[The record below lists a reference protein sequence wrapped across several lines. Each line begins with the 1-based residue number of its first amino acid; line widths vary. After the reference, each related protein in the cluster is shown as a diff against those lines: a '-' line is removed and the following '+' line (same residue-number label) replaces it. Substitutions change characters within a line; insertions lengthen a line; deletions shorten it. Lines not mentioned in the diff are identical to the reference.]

1 MVEELNEA
9 PQEPF
14 EPIAI
19 VGMSALL
26 PDAPDLDS
34 FWQNVLSAHVSI
46 KDVPAERWN
55 AGDFYVA
62 GEPGSAPEG
71 KTYSRIGAFV
81 EGFEFDWRRWRQ
93 PPGSLSQIDDSQLWA
108 VEVAAAAL
116 EHAGYLGEGA
126 RAELPNERTGVVFAN
141 ALGGEQREYS
151 NHRIFADQLARKAVE
166 SGMPADR
173 VDSFKEAVVEGTPR
187 VDEDTM
193 PGELANV
200 VAGRVSN
207 LLDLQGPNFTA
218 DAACASTF
226 AALVTA
232 CRLLQTGQ
240 VDVMLAGASDRTM
253 DPATYAKFSAIGAL
267 SPTHSRPFDAR
278 ANGFVMGEGAGCVV
292 LKRLDDAIADGD
304 SIYSVIRG
312 IGASS
317 DGRGKGIT
325 APSTRGQKQAVMRAL
340 QQAGYSAESI
350 ELIEAHGTS
359 TKVGDATELDTLSGV
374 FSSAGAGDRV
384 AVGSIKS
391 QIGHLKAAAG
401 MAGLLKASLALHHRT
416 LPPSAGFEQP
426 NTSVEWGEIPFYV
439 PTIAAEWP
447 SPPSGLPRRAGISA
461 FGFGGTNFHCTIEQ
475 YDPEYHLALANSWNS
490 EESSGEGSPPSCAS
504 VLDPSAEPSLTWEE
518 LKSVEGG
525 ILLLNANDLEALEGE
540 IALSKAALFAP
551 AGPTF
556 DDNPEGRRLSA
567 ALNALSSDYSP
578 VGVRCAVVASS
589 WAQLEKR
596 LDLLLSNLGDRS
608 RWDFLSKQMVFIT
621 DQRPLPENAALV
633 QMFPGQGS
641 QYVGMTCDLSK
652 RYEVVG
658 ETWREADRTMV
669 EILEG
674 EKLSDFV
681 LRENLTEEEGRQ
693 AEEKLKQTE
702 YTQPAMLTADLAI
715 HRLLA
720 SHGIH
725 ADMVA
730 GHSLGEYAAL
740 SVSGILKFHDA
751 LRAAA
756 ARGTEMGSVDV
767 PDQGLMA
774 SVTAPFEAVIGVIE
788 SVDGYVIAANK
799 NCPSM
804 TVIAGET
811 APMQEAIRRF
821 AELGI
826 QCVVLQTS
834 HAFHSRIVAPANE
847 PLRRFLEGLELSL
860 PKIPI
865 TANYDGKFYPTSLH
879 AGQTTHDAILAQL
892 APQMS
897 SAVEWTEQIKTMYDA
912 GGRLFVEVGP
922 KRALAIFADQILA
935 DSPKV
940 VTNTNHPKQGGVAS
954 FHGALA
960 VCALAGRVAEIP
972 AYDSTTLTEGFRA
985 GPLEVWR
992 GGRGGGGSR
1001 VGAGGHSQGGTL
1013 LPLEPSIS
1021 SSDWEELRVRARPLP
1036 SGGVNAASSNSL
1048 PASSGMSAPGSPSAT
1063 SHQIVEEVADIEGYL
1078 ASCISAVCGY
1088 PERLVRGEL
1097 ELASLGVSGDS
1108 LTTLLSR
1115 ISSEATV
1122 NGPIDAAT
1130 LGTLPALVEWVSA
1143 PPEGFTIQVKRQVV
1157 STANSA
1163 AQLGTSGQQDPMA
1176 ARRANPYVVT
1186 GISLGL
1192 PGMDEVFAPDALER
1206 IVNGENFISEL
1217 PQEVK
1222 QRLLDKNLV
1231 RIVKKPDGGAEFV
1244 PCDSFDLIPQLAGVG
1259 GYFDLAEQYGI
1270 DAKIVAAMDAST
1282 TLSFAAGLEALKDA
1296 GLPLVAVEQTSSKG
1310 KRLIRA
1316 WHLPDTI
1323 RDRTG
1328 VVFSSVFPGIGMA
1341 MRHALNNGADEDGTF
1356 DRKFLLQILTMG
1368 HAQFAQWIGAR
1379 GPNAAINNAC
1389 ASTPAAF
1396 AIAEDWISTGR
1407 CDRVIVISGDDST
1420 GDDLMEWIG
1429 AGFAAAG
1436 AHSMGN
1442 VIEEVAVPFDARR
1455 NGMLLGMGGAAFVI
1469 ERASHASERGVIP
1482 YAELLGAHLGNSAY
1496 HPTRLDVEHVAD
1508 SLDQFVGRMESE
1520 WGLDRHEVAPLLTF
1534 MSHEPYTPAR
1544 GGSASAE
1551 IQALRTAFG
1560 DSADEII
1567 ISNTKG
1573 FTGHPMGVGIEDATA
1588 LHGLAIGRLPPI
1600 ANFKEPDPELGNL
1613 RLSKGGE
1620 YEFDYVLR
1628 HAAGFGSQMA
1638 LTFFRKIATGLDR
1651 IHRDRVESWT
1661 NAQVGDSTE
1670 LRLLERKL
1678 VAYIS
1683 PDDSLI
1689 GGVVGDEWKV
1699 TEPTSRP
1706 ATAPKLEANPAADQ
1720 TPTPSP
1726 NPKPEPTSSPSP
1738 KPSSS
1743 PSPEPAP
1750 TPGTSEQPVGDDE
1763 LSAAVIETVAKHTG
1777 YPIDFIELDQDLEGE
1792 LGIDTVKQAEIMADL
1807 RENFSLPVDD
1817 SFQLRDHPT
1826 LNHMISYIQS
1836 MSGGVVAAGVAVASA
1851 ASLDKLTPALAR
1863 QEAPDLESNGG
1874 GEAALVVANSQTA
1887 SSPDV
1892 ESGVIAIVVRHTGY
1906 PEDFLELD
1914 QDLEGELGI
1923 DTVKQAEIMADCRET
1938 FGLPVDD
1945 SFQLRDYPTLSHMIA
1960 YVHSM
1965 GGSSNSADTLPTP
1978 GPEPTSDDNS
1988 DGDADANSNSDDN
2001 SNSNSEP
2008 IVAPSEPEVSTV
2020 RRWQVEVEEAES
2032 GPRHPLG
2039 LAGSHVIVTDD
2050 SWGVAEAICS
2060 RLEEAGIDA
2069 VRLMLDP
2076 SVVTKV
2082 KVENKDGVDI
2092 IRMDPG
2098 NEDHLSQLEE
2108 RLAQFDISGIIH
2120 VAPCTLAGMA
2130 WAEVTSQQQ
2139 TQMVCHGLFGVLR
2152 AVDSMLA
2159 ARESGLVCSV
2169 SALDGR
2175 HGTGGHRFNPLGAGA
2190 HGIVKSYSREQP
2202 HLRSRALDVA
2212 PELLAEPELLA
2223 DAILSEIE
2231 QPGPKEVGLD
2241 SDGRRWTLCIYD
2253 ESLDGERQPLASDDV
2268 YLVSGGGSG
2277 VTASCIMGL
2286 AIANRDVGAHF
2297 ALLGRT
2303 KLEDPLV
2310 KFAGAS
2316 EAELKERKVDLR
2328 VEMQK
2333 QSDSGKVTIVEWE
2346 SEWGRM
2352 RRSIDVHQTI
2362 AIINSTGN
2370 TASYHQCDV
2379 TRGKQIRRVLKK
2391 LKKKRGPIT
2400 GIVHGAGI
2408 EDSKLV
2414 ADKEWQ
2420 TFENVFSVKVDGW
2433 QAMVNAANDH
2443 GSDLRFCCAFT
2454 SIAGRFGN
2462 AGQVDYAAANSILDA
2477 EMARI
2482 AHTPGR
2488 QRAVALAWTGWRDVG
2503 MATRGS
2509 IEGVFEQA
2517 GIETVPVDLG
2527 VELFVDEVMRGGKR
2541 RVVIAGALGVLDEEE
2556 SSRDPPQRLSADVAL
2571 LIEEPNRFPFV
2582 DRITSH
2588 EPYEELSY
2596 ECTLDVDRFPFL
2608 EDHAIDNVPYHPG
2621 VMAME
2626 MFAEAA
2632 QLLWPPCS
2640 VIGFEKVEFGLP
2652 VKLMGDEQKVRVRAE
2667 FDRQDDSSIWVKC
2680 SLESNLVNKS
2690 GEVFG
2695 EPRLHHQGIV
2705 RLLKQGADRGLRRLP
2720 SIGAPSSADI
2730 SYQPSFI
2737 YSRFFHGPRFQSH
2750 GGILRGCR
2758 MDDSF
2763 GADGIALMRHQLPN
2777 PEQFDGEPVELE
2789 SMPMLI
2795 EACFQNAG
2803 MVAME
2808 VDRLQSLPVGIEQ
2821 VELIRLPSGE
2831 DNLRMRSVRRG
2842 AEDGGITV
2850 HDCIVID
2857 GSGRPVIALNGLRL
2871 KGMAPIEESN
2881 WFVLNRN

>member
-1 MVEELNEA
+1 MGEELDEA
-9 PQEPF
+9 PQGPF

-34 FWQNVLSAHVSI
+34 FWQNVLSAHVSFR
-46 KDVPAERWN
+46 DVPAERWES
-55 AGDFYVA
+55 GDFYIP

-81 EGFEFDWRRWRQ
+81 EGFEFDWRRWKQ
-93 PPGSLSQIDDSQLWA
+93 PPGTLSQIDDSQLWA

-126 RAELPNERTGVVFAN
+126 RAELPNTRTGVVFAN

-151 NHRIFADQLARKAVE
+151 NHRIFADQMARKAVE
-166 SGMPADR
+166 AGLPADR
-173 VDSFKEAVVEGTPR
+173 VESFKEMVVEGTPR

-200 VAGRVSN
+200 VAGRVAN

-226 AALVTA
+226 AALVSA

-278 ANGFVMGEGAGCVV
+278 ANGFVMGEGAGCVI
-292 LKRLDDAIADGD
+292 LKRLEDAIADGD

-325 APSTRGQKQAVMRAL
+325 APSTRGQKQAVLRAM
-340 QQAGYSAESI
+340 QQAGYSAGSV

-359 TKVGDATELDTLSGV
+359 TKVGDATELETLSGV
-374 FSSAGAGDRV
+374 FSAAGAGDRV

-416 LPPSAGFEQP
+416 IPPSAGFEQP
-426 NTSVEWGEIPFYV
+426 NTSVQWDEIPFFV
-439 PTIAAEWP
+439 PTSAVEWP
-447 SPPSGLPRRAGISA
+447 APPSGLPRRAGISA

-475 YDPEYHLALANSWNS
+475 YEPEFHLALAKQWQTKVT
-490 EESSGEGSPPSCAS
+490 GGDGSPPSCAS
-504 VLDPSAEPSLTWEE
+504 VLDPSAEPSLTWAE
-518 LKSVEGG
+518 LKAVEGG
-525 ILLLNANDLEALEGE
+525 VLLLNANDLEALEGE

-551 AGPTF
+551 AGPNF

-578 VGVRCAVVASS
+578 IGVRCAVVATS
-589 WAQLEKR
+589 WGQLEKR

-621 DQRPLPENAALV
+621 DERPLPSTAALV

-641 QYVGMTCDLSK
+641 QYVGMTYDLSK
-652 RYEVVG
+652 RYDVVG
-658 ETWREADRTMV
+658 DTWREADRTMV
-669 EILEG
+669 EILDG

-681 LRENLTEEEGRQ
+681 LRENLNDEERQ
-693 AEEKLKQTE
+693 GAEEKLKRTE
-702 YTQPAMLTADLAI
+702 FTQPAMLTADLAI
-715 HRLLA
+715 HRLL
-720 SHGIH
+720 SEHGIH

-774 SVTAPFEAVIGVIE
+774 SVTAPFEAVLGVIE
-788 SVDGYVIAANK
+788 SLDGYVIAANK
-799 NCPSM
+799 NSPTM

-811 APMQEAIRRF
+811 EPMQEAIRRF

-826 QCVVLQTS
+826 QCVILQTS

-847 PLRRFLEGLELSL
+847 PLRRFLENLELSL

-865 TANYDGKFYPTSLH
+865 TANYDGQFYPTSLDS
-879 AGQTTHDAILAQL
+879 GQTPHDAILAQL

-960 VCALAGRVAEIP
+960 VCALAGRVPDIP
-972 AYDSTTLTEGFRA
+972 AYDSVALTEGFRA
-985 GPLEVWR
+985 GPLEVWQ
-992 GGRGGGGSR
+992 GSGGGE
-1001 VGAGGHSQGGTL
+1001 
-1013 LPLEPSIS
+1013 LPAEPAVS
-1021 SSDWEELRVRARPLP
+1021 SSDWEELRIRARPLP
-1036 SGGVNAASSNSL
+1036 SGGVAAPLSAASQ
-1048 PASSGMSAPGSPSAT
+1048 AAT
-1063 SHQIVEEVADIEGYL
+1063 TQHIVEEVADVEGYL
-1078 ASCISAVCGY
+1078 AKCISEVCGY
-1088 PERLVRGEL
+1088 PARLVTGEL
-1097 ELASLGVSGDS
+1097 ELASLGISGDS
-1108 LTTLLSR
+1108 LTTLLER
-1115 ISSEATV
+1115 ISSEASV
-1122 NGPIDAAT
+1122 NGPPDATA
-1130 LGTLPALVEWVSA
+1130 LGTLPALVEWISA
-1143 PPEGFTIQVKRQVV
+1143 PPAGFTVQVRRAGSVL
-1157 STANSA
+1157 AP
-1163 AQLGTSGQQDPMA
+1163 TSHSDPMA
-1176 ARRANPYVVT
+1176 ARRSDPYVVT

-1206 IVNGENFISEL
+1206 ILNGENFISEL
-1217 PQEVK
+1217 PEEVK

-1244 PCDSFDLIPQLAGVG
+1244 PCDSFELIPQLAGVG

-1270 DAKIVAAMDAST
+1270 DPKIVAAMDSST

-1296 GLPLVAVEQTSSKG
+1296 GLPLVAVEQMSRKG

-1341 MRHALNNGADEDGTF
+1341 MRHAVNNGADEDGTF
-1356 DRKFLLQILTMG
+1356 DRKFLLQVLTMG

-1442 VIEEVAVPFDARR
+1442 VVEEVALPFDVRR

-1469 ERASHASERGVIP
+1469 ERASHASERGVVP
-1482 YAELLGAHLGNSAY
+1482 YAELLGAHIGNSAF
-1496 HPTRLDVEHVAD
+1496 HPTSLDVEHVAA
-1508 SLDQFVGRMESE
+1508 SLDEFVGRMEDE
-1520 WGLDRHEVAPLLTF
+1520 WGLDRHDLAGRMTF

-1551 IQALRTAFG
+1551 IQALRKAFG
-1560 DSADEII
+1560 DSADRII
-1567 ISNTKG
+1567 ITNTKG

-1588 LHGLAIGRLPPI
+1588 LHGLAIGQLPPI
-1600 ANFKEPDPELGNL
+1600 ANFQEPDPELGNL
-1613 RLSKGGE
+1613 RLSEGGE

-1638 LTFFRKIATGLDR
+1638 LTMFRRIATDLDR
-1651 IHRDRVESWT
+1651 IHRDRVETWT
-1661 NAQVGDSTE
+1661 DAQVGDSTE
-1670 LRLLERKL
+1670 IRLLERKL
-1678 VAYIS
+1678 VAYIA

-1689 GGVVGDEWKV
+1689 GGVVGDQWEV
-1699 TEPTSRP
+1699 AEPTSRP
-1706 ATAPKLEANPAADQ
+1706 ATAPKLEVKSA
-1720 TPTPSP
+1720 PT
-1726 NPKPEPTSSPSP
+1726 
-1738 KPSSS
+1738 
-1743 PSPEPAP
+1743 PAP
-1750 TPGTSEQPVGDDE
+1750 TPEPAVPTSTPTLEVSDGD
-1763 LSAAVIETVAKHTG
+1763 LAATVIETVAKHTG
-1777 YPIDFIELDQDLEGE
+1777 YPTDFIELDQDLEGE

-1807 RENFSLPVDD
+1807 REAFSLPVDE
-1817 SFQLRDHPT
+1817 SFQLREHPT
-1826 LNHMISYIQS
+1826 LNHMISYIQT
-1836 MSGGVVAAGVAVASA
+1836 MS
-1851 ASLDKLTPALAR
+1851 D
-1863 QEAPDLESNGG
+1863 
-1874 GEAALVVANSQTA
+1874 GEAATPATPSAQTPETAPARLNAHEVEA
-1887 SSPDV
+1887 SGEVTPEV
-1892 ESGVIAIVVRHTGY
+1892 EAGVIAIVVRHTGY

-1938 FGLPVDD
+1938 FGLPVDE
-1945 SFQLRDYPTLSHMIA
+1945 SFQLRDYPTLNHIIS
-1960 YVHSM
+1960 YVNSM
-1965 GGSSNSADTLPTP
+1965 GGSSSSPDATPTP
-1978 GPEPTSDDNS
+1978 APTPESTSEAGPEPESPPP
-1988 DGDADANSNSDDN
+1988 A
-2001 SNSNSEP
+2001 EP
-2008 IVAPSEPEVSTV
+2008 ELEPAPSAEPETSSV
-2020 RRWQVEVEEAES
+2020 RRWQVEVEEAER
-2032 GPRHPLG
+2032 GPRQPLN
-2039 LAGSHVIVTDD
+2039 LAGSHIIVTDD

-2060 RLEEAGIDA
+2060 RLEEAGIEA

-2108 RLAQFDISGIIH
+2108 RLAEFDISGIIH

-2152 AVDSMLA
+2152 AVDSKLA
-2159 ARESGLVCSV
+2159 ARDGGLVCSV

-2190 HGIVKSYSREQP
+2190 HGIVKSYGREQP
-2202 HLRSRALDVA
+2202 HLRIRALDVA

-2231 QPGPKEVGLD
+2231 QPVPKEVGLD

-2253 ESLDGERQPLASDDV
+2253 ESLEGERTPLASDDV

-2277 VTASCIMGL
+2277 VTASCIVGL
-2286 AIANRDVGAHF
+2286 AIANRDVGTHF

-2303 KLEDPLV
+2303 RLDDSLV
-2310 KFAGAS
+2310 RLAGAS
-2316 EAELKERKVDLR
+2316 EAELQESKMALR
-2328 VEMQK
+2328 VEMQRK
-2333 QSDSGKVTIVEWE
+2333 SDSGKVTIVEWE
-2346 SEWGRM
+2346 EAWSTM
-2352 RRSIDVHQTI
+2352 RRSIDVHQTV

-2370 TASYHQCDV
+2370 TASYHMCDV
-2379 TRGKQIRRVLKK
+2379 TRGKQIRKVLKK

-2400 GIVHGAGI
+2400 GIIHGAGI

-2414 ADKEWQ
+2414 ADKEWS
-2420 TFENVFSVKVDGW
+2420 TFENVLSVKVDGW

-2443 GSDLRFCCAFT
+2443 GSELRFCCAFT

-2477 EMARI
+2477 EMTRI

-2503 MATRGS
+2503 MASRGS
-2509 IEGVFEQA
+2509 IEAVFEQA

-2527 VELFVDEVMRGGKR
+2527 VELFVDEVMCGGKR
-2541 RVVIAGALGVLDEEE
+2541 RVVLAGALGVLDEEE
-2556 SSRDPPQRLSADVAL
+2556 SSRDPPQRLAADVAL

-2582 DRITSH
+2582 DLITSH
-2588 EPYEELSY
+2588 EPYEELSF
-2596 ECTLDVDRFPFL
+2596 ECTLDVGRFPFL
-2608 EDHAIDNVPYHPG
+2608 GDHAIEEVPYHPG

-2632 QLLWPPCS
+2632 QLLWPPCT
-2640 VIGFEKVEFGLP
+2640 VIGFEAVEFGLP
-2652 VKLMGDEQKVRVRAE
+2652 VKLMRDEQKVRVRAE
-2667 FDRQDDSSIWVKC
+2667 FERQDDASIWVRC
-2680 SLESNLVNKS
+2680 SLESDLVNKA

-2695 EPRLHHQGIV
+2695 EPRLHHQGTV

-2720 SIGAPSSADI
+2720 QIGAPYSGGL

-2737 YSRFFHGPRFQSH
+2737 YKRFFHGPRFQSH
-2750 GGILRGCR
+2750 GGISRGCR
-2758 MDDSF
+2758 MDDSL

-2777 PEQFDGEPVELE
+2777 PEQFDDEPVELE
-2789 SMPMLI
+2789 AMPMLI

-2808 VDRLQSLPVGIEQ
+2808 VDRLESLPVGIEQ
-2821 VELIRLPSGE
+2821 VELIHLPSGE
-2831 DNLRMRSVRRG
+2831 DTLRMRSVRQG
-2842 AEDGGITV
+2842 SEEGGITV
-2850 HDCIVID
+2850 HDCIVVD

-2871 KGMAPIEESN
+2871 KGMATIDEGKS
-2881 WFVLNRN
+2881 FVLNRN